1 MGGLLN
7 RSGQSTLTPVS
18 LGQSLASDK
27 CPYCISIWSTCEY
40 LSAILSSLLGMSR
53 HSDAFL
59 STAQSLSS
67 ILCVFMERERERE
80 THGVLVVLVV
90 SYLVILEDY

>member
-1 MGGLLN
+1 
-7 RSGQSTLTPVS
+7 
-18 LGQSLASDK
+18 
-27 CPYCISIWSTCEY
+27 
-40 LSAILSSLLGMSR
+40 MSR